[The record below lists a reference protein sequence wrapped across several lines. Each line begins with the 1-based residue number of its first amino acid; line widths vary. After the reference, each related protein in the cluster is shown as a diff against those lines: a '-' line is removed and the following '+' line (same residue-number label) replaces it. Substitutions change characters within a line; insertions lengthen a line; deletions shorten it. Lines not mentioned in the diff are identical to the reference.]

1 MEEQKEQRALN
12 LEEQRAFLHT
22 TETPGF
28 RILCDLLQS
37 EIDNTV
43 GLLESFDLRPEQE
56 ARYLGYL
63 RAFRRILFNLKYQP
77 LSIQLALRQSVDPT
91 ATAALFTPGVSESLD
106 IDWPQETDNA
116 LLAPRIGVE

>member
-37 EIDNTV
+37 EIDNII
-43 GLLESFDLRPEQE
+43 GLLEPFDLRPEQE
-56 ARYLGYL
+56 SRYLGYL
-63 RAFRRILFNLKYQP
+63 RAYRRILFNLKYQP

-106 IDWPQETDNA
+106 IDWPQDTDNA